1 MTNSYEKRTI
11 YLGLPA
17 YNEELAI
24 APLFT
29 RIRLARSN
37 LRSRKLASDL
47 KVMIYNDGSTDN
59 TAGEVRVNSREL
71 DVQLLTPDA
80 NGGLGVALRGLFTQF
95 MEQAN
100 PHDLLVIMDTDDT
113 HDPSQIEELLTA
125 MDQGS
130 KDVVIASRYRR
141 GSRTSGVPAYRQ
153 VLSLGFAGLVRV
165 VLPIRGV
172 LDYSCGYRI
181 YSHSALTT
189 IHTASGFPLQ
199 ESGFASMPEVLIRLR
214 TEPLTFGEIPLK
226 LAYDRRLTASKMQA
240 WQNSR
245 RLLSRIWSWR
255 LHPHDLSQKPFA
267 GPERKIWWA
276 TETFEHSPEPG
287 SKV

>member
-1 MTNSYEKRTI
+1 MRSTASDRI
-11 YLGLPA
+11 VYLGLPA

-24 APLFT
+24 APLFS
-29 RIRLARSN
+29 RIREAKRN
-37 LRSRKLASDL
+37 LISKNLVADVRVIVYD
-47 KVMIYNDGSTDN
+47 DGSTDD
-59 TAGEVRVNSREL
+59 TVVEVRDNSREL
-71 DVQLLTPDA
+71 DVQLLIPDG

-100 PHDLLVIMDTDDT
+100 PQDLLVIMDTDDT

-125 MDQGS
+125 LDQGS
-130 KDVVIASRYRR
+130 KDVVIASRYRK
-141 GSRTSGVPAYRQ
+141 GSQTSGVPTYRQ
-153 VLSLGFAGLVRV
+153 LLSLGFAGLVRI

-181 YSHSALTT
+181 YSYSALTT

-199 ESGFASMPEVLIRLR
+199 ESGFASMPEVLVRLR
-214 TEPLTFGEIPLK
+214 TKSLTFGEIPLK

-245 RLLSRIWSWR
+245 RLLSRIWSWK
-255 LHPHDLSQKPFA
+255 LHPRALNQEPFA
-267 GPERKIWWA
+267 GPGKKIWWSI
-276 TETFEHSPEPG
+276 ETFEHSPEPR
-287 SKV
+287 